1 MLCCSN
7 MLKVY
12 RRGDIMRE
20 KKIYL
25 TEEGL
30 KELKEELNELINV
43 KRPENIQAIK
53 EARALG
59 DLSENADYDAAKND
73 QAEIEGRIKRIEKML
88 ENVEI
93 IEKVTTDVV
102 SLGSTVGIRYCDDD
116 DEVDEYQI
124 VGSQEADP
132 FMSKISNESPI
143 AKAIMNKKVG
153 DIVEVESPNG
163 VYKIEITEIK

>member
-1 MLCCSN
+1 MS
-7 MLKVY
+7 
-12 RRGDIMRE
+12 G

-30 KELKEELNELINV
+30 IELKEELDELINV

-53 EARALG
+53 DARALG
-59 DLSENADYDAAKND
+59 DLSENADYDSAKNE

-93 IEKVTTDVV
+93 IEKTANSDVV
-102 SLGSTVGIRYCDDD
+102 GLGSTVTIKYCDDD
-116 DEVDEYQI
+116 DEVDEYKI

-143 AKAIMNKKVG
+143 AKAIMNKRVG
-153 DIVEVESPNG
+153 DIVDVESPNG

>member
-1 MLCCSN
+1 M
-7 MLKVY
+7 K
-12 RRGDIMRE
+12 E

-25 TEEGL
+25 TQQGFE
-30 KELKEELNELINV
+30 ELKSELDNLINV
-43 KRPENIQAIK
+43 KRPANIQAIK

-73 QAEIEGRIKRIEKML
+73 QAEIEGRIKKIEKML

-93 IEKVTTDVV
+93 IEKGDSSVV
-102 SLGSTVGIRYCDDD
+102 SLGTTVSIKYVD
-116 DEVDEYQI
+116 DEDETDEYQI

-143 AKAIMNKKVG
+143 GVAVIGHKK
-153 DIVEVESPNG
+153 DEKVEVSSPNG
-163 VYKIEITEIK
+163 SYTVTIKDVR

>member
-1 MLCCSN
+1 MT
-7 MLKVY
+7 
-12 RRGDIMRE
+12 E

-25 TEEGL
+25 TREGL
-30 KELKEELNELINV
+30 ADLKNELDDLINV
-43 KRPENIQAIK
+43 KRPANIISIK

-59 DLSENADYDAAKND
+59 DLSENADYDSAKNE
-73 QAEIEGRIKRIEKML
+73 QAEIEGRIKRLEKML

-93 IEKVTTDVV
+93 IEHVDTDKV
-102 SLGSTVGIRYCDDD
+102 SIGSTVSIKYVDDD
-116 DEVDEYQI
+116 DTDEYKI

-143 AKAIMNKKVG
+143 AKAILNKKVG

>member
-1 MLCCSN
+1 M
-7 MLKVY
+7 K
-12 RRGDIMRE
+12 D

-25 TEEGL
+25 TQEGL
-30 KELKEELNELINV
+30 EELKQELDELINV
-43 KRPENIQAIK
+43 RRPKNIIAIK

-59 DLSENADYDAAKND
+59 DLSENADYDAAKNE
-73 QAEIEGRIKRIEKML
+73 QAEIEGRIKKIEKML
-88 ENVEI
+88 ENAEI
-93 IEKVTTDVV
+93 IEEIKTDKV
-102 SLGSTVGIRYCDDD
+102 SIGSTVAVKYVDDD
-116 DEVDEYQI
+116 DTDEYKI

-143 AKAIMNKKVG
+143 AKAILNKRVG

>member
-1 MLCCSN
+1 MT
-7 MLKVY
+7 
-12 RRGDIMRE
+12 D
-20 KKIYL
+20 KKIYVTREVL
-25 TEEGL
+25 EEL
-30 KELKEELNELINV
+30 KKELDYLINV
-43 KRPENIQAIK
+43 RRPENITSIK

-59 DLSENADYDAAKND
+59 DLSENADYDAARNE
-73 QAEIEGRIKRIEKML
+73 QAELEGRIKKLEKML

-93 IEKVTTDVV
+93 IEKIDTDKV
-102 SLGSTVGIRYCDDD
+102 SIGSTVSIKYVDDD
-116 DEVDEYQI
+116 DTDEYKI

-143 AKAIMNKKVG
+143 AKAILNKKVG

>member
-1 MLCCSN
+1 M
-7 MLKVY
+7 K
-12 RRGDIMRE
+12 E

-25 TEEGL
+25 TQQGFE
-30 KELKEELNELINV
+30 ELKSELDNLINV
-43 KRPENIQAIK
+43 KRPANIQAIK

-73 QAEIEGRIKRIEKML
+73 QAEIEGRIKKIEKML

-93 IEKVTTDVV
+93 IEKGESSVV
-102 SLGSTVGIRYCDDD
+102 SLGTTVSIKYVD
-116 DEVDEYQI
+116 DEDETDEYQI

-153 DIVEVESPNG
+153 DIAEVESPNG
-163 VYKIEITEIK
+163 IYKIEIIDIK